1 LGAELFGASID
12 LAQWSNASRLMH
24 MINRQSLARGVGKI
38 CDSMMP
44 MVAGAWLL
52 ATYLTYMN
60 PQLAPALKDIEAGL
74 SIAFWAFYL
83 LGSFFRPKVETP
95 SPGDPSPRWSGV
107 AVVVATGVAGAIF
120 VARSSTPTNYV
131 ILSAI
136 VVGTL
141 VVAALV
147 WRFATN
153 HAAEIG
159 EARFVNNG
167 SR

>member
-1 LGAELFGASID
+1 
-12 LAQWSNASRLMH
+12 
-24 MINRQSLARGVGKI
+24 MIKRQSLVRGLGKI
-38 CDSMMP
+38 CEAATL

-52 ATYLTYMN
+52 ATYLTYAN
-60 PQLAPALKDIEAGL
+60 PQLAPALKDVGAG
-74 SIAFWAFYL
+74 SPIAFWAFYL
-83 LGSFFRPKVETP
+83 LGSFCRPREDARNP
-95 SPGDPSPRWSGV
+95 DDPSPRWSGV

-120 VARSSTPTNYV
+120 VGRSPTQGNY
-131 ILSAI
+131 IALSAI

-141 VVAALV
+141 VIAALV
-147 WRFATN
+147 WRFATI

>member
-1 LGAELFGASID
+1 
-12 LAQWSNASRLMH
+12 
-24 MINRQSLARGVGKI
+24 MINRQNLTRGVGKI
-38 CDSMMP
+38 CDAVML

-52 ATYLTYMN
+52 ATYLSYAN
-60 PQLAPALKDIEAGL
+60 PQLAPALKDIGAGL
-74 SIAFWAFYL
+74 PIAFWACYL
-83 LGSFFRPKVETP
+83 LSSFLRPKVDTP
-95 SPGDPSPRWSGV
+95 SPDDPSPRWSGV

-120 VARSSTPTNYV
+120 VARSATPTNYV

-136 VVGTL
+136 MVGTL
-141 VVAALV
+141 VIAALV
-147 WRFATN
+147 WRFATS